1 MKIEDEPVLT
11 NTNAKH
17 TLLFWFQWLGMKF
30 TLPFAFVTMHLPY
43 MSIQWKWNGL
53 FGELVSCVS
62 SRVKSENHALNST
75 KTQNPKPNN
84 DQKMNRSR
92 RKPQKSNWTK
102 HTHPTI
108 QLKQSPS
115 IMSNH
120 HHDLP
125 EESIPQDDRGTNL
138 LTAMK
143 LVAASALF
151 YSAGSSFAQTYHHL
165 KHPAETARSSTSESF
180 ASPTN
185 NAYEFH
191 SPQNK
196 RDVDDSHR
204 RLSASD
210 PPTYMEDLM
219 EDLKARR
226 KLMEETPPEE
236 VKYWF
241 EYTGPLQVS

>member
-1 MKIEDEPVLT
+1 
-11 NTNAKH
+11 
-17 TLLFWFQWLGMKF
+17 
-30 TLPFAFVTMHLPY
+30 
-43 MSIQWKWNGL
+43 
-53 FGELVSCVS
+53 
-62 SRVKSENHALNST
+62 
-75 KTQNPKPNN
+75 
-84 DQKMNRSR
+84 
-92 RKPQKSNWTK
+92 
-102 HTHPTI
+102 
-108 QLKQSPS
+108 
-115 IMSNH
+115 MSNH